1 MTRMLNARPT
11 STRSARLGATAGVA
25 GVAIADANEVVPTDR
40 PIATPRAD
48 RGRETERGRH
58 SRRAH
63 DRDHPLL
70 TELVSAAKGSRQ
82 RLRTSLPRSRN
93 QVRGEQPGM
102 RIATVAVAIT
112 GAVAGVV
119 APVYAHPDN
128 LAAPAGVVTLKAT
141 LTGTYVHAPAGG
153 RGTAAITFAGNRV
166 CWKFTFKGIGTPTIS
181 GIHKAPPPPAG
192 VHKTAIVPFTANTT
206 MQKGCAAAKAGAVKV
221 VLANPSAYYVSI
233 GTSGKYRFAAI
244 GGRLH
249 RR

>member
-1 MTRMLNARPT
+1 M
-11 STRSARLGATAGVA
+11 G
-25 GVAIADANEVVPTDR
+25 
-40 PIATPRAD
+40 
-48 RGRETERGRH
+48 
-58 SRRAH
+58 
-63 DRDHPLL
+63 
-70 TELVSAAKGSRQ
+70 K
-82 RLRTSLPRSRN
+82 
-93 QVRGEQPGM
+93 
-102 RIATVAVAIT
+102 RIAAAAAAIT
-112 GAVAGVV
+112 GAIAGVV
-119 APVYAHPDN
+119 GPAHAGPDN
-128 LAAPAGVVTLKAT
+128 LAAPGDVVTLTAA

-192 VHKTAIVPFTANTT
+192 LHKTAIIPFTATT
-206 MQKGCAAAKAGAVKV
+206 TTQKGCAEAKAGAVKV

>member
-1 MTRMLNARPT
+1 MT
-11 STRSARLGATAGVA
+11 
-25 GVAIADANEVVPTDR
+25 
-40 PIATPRAD
+40 
-48 RGRETERGRH
+48 
-58 SRRAH
+58 
-63 DRDHPLL
+63 
-70 TELVSAAKGSRQ
+70 
-82 RLRTSLPRSRN
+82 
-93 QVRGEQPGM
+93 
-102 RIATVAVAIT
+102 IATVAVAIT

>member
-1 MTRMLNARPT
+1 MRKT
-11 STRSARLGATAGVA
+11 
-25 GVAIADANEVVPTDR
+25 IA
-40 PIATPRAD
+40 
-48 RGRETERGRH
+48 
-58 SRRAH
+58 
-63 DRDHPLL
+63 
-70 TELVSAAKGSRQ
+70 AA
-82 RLRTSLPRSRN
+82 
-93 QVRGEQPGM
+93 
-102 RIATVAVAIT
+102 AVAIT

-119 APVYAHPDN
+119 APAHAHPDN
-128 LAAPAGVVTLKAT
+128 LAAPASVVTLKAT
-141 LTGTYVHAPAGG
+141 LTGTYVHAPARG

-181 GIHKAPPPPAG
+181 GIHKAPPPRAG